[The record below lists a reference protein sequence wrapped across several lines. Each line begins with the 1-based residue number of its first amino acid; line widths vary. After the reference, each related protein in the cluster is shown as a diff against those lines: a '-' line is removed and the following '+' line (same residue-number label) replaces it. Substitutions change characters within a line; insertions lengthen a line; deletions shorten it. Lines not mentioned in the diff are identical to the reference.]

1 METSTTQGSPA
12 RGRKLFTIVAVTA
25 ALVGGAG
32 GAGIGVL
39 AAEDPPSSSATGSL
53 GSASGQQAS
62 NSGTNV
68 SGVAERILP
77 SVVQINA
84 RTASGEVIGSGVV
97 LGADGTVLTN
107 AHVLEGATGAVEVT
121 LSDGT
126 AYPADVL
133 GEDIGADIAVL
144 RLRGASGL
152 TPTELGDSGQ
162 VRAGDEVVAVGSPSG
177 LRNTVTS
184 GIVSAINRSAP
195 GRDSP
200 FDRTGTE
207 AGGGRLIQTDASIN
221 EGNSGGPLVDASG
234 AVIGINTSI
243 LSPSG
248 GNIGIGFAIPSNE
261 AKEIVRQITG

>member
-1 METSTTQGSPA
+1 METSTSPGSPA
-12 RGRKLFTIVAVTA
+12 RGRKLFTVVAVTA

-32 GAGIGVL
+32 GATVGVL
-39 AAEDPPSSSATGSL
+39 AAESPPSGAAGATGSVR
-53 GSASGQQAS
+53 GQQVT
-62 NSGTNV
+62 NPGTDV

-84 RTASGEVIGSGVV
+84 RTAEGEVIGSGVI
-97 LGADGTVLTN
+97 LSADGEVLTN
-107 AHVLEGATGAVEVT
+107 AHVVEGATGTVEVT

-126 AYPADVL
+126 TYAAEVL
-133 GEDIGADIAVL
+133 GGDAGADIAVL

-152 TPTELGDSGQ
+152 TPAELGDSGR
-162 VRAGDEVVAVGSPSG
+162 VRVGDEVVAVGSPSG

-184 GIVSAINRSAP
+184 GIVSALNRSAP
-195 GRDSP
+195 GQDSP
-200 FDRTGTE
+200 YDQAGSGTG
-207 AGGGRLIQTDASIN
+207 GKLIQTDAPIN

-261 AKEIVRQITG
+261 AKQIAARITG